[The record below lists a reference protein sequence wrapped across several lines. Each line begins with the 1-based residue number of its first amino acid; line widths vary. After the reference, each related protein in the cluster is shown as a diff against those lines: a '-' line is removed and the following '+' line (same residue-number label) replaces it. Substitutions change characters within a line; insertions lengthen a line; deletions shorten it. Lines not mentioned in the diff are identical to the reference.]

1 MSLTEFQETLESV
14 SRQHPRQR
22 RNIAPTPGVL
32 SLQQIRQEIDK
43 KFTQAC
49 STADKLCQTGQQAPK
64 GEKGA
69 LGYPG
74 YKGEKGVPGKRGP
87 RGPKGLTGTHG
98 IRGKQGPTGAQGV
111 KGEKGKE
118 GAVGSS
124 GTKGDTG
131 SMGPPGEKGAPGKT
145 GPHGSLGL
153 KGNQGFRGKQ
163 GPTGAKG
170 FKGEKGEVGAVG
182 SPGQKG
188 EEGAVGSSGTKG
200 VTGSMSP
207 PGEKGAPGKT
217 GPRGPLGLKGN
228 QGIRGKQGPTG
239 AKGFKGDKGEVGGVG
254 SPGAKGDTGPI
265 GPPGLA
271 GLNGLKGTKG
281 HRGYTGIQ
289 GQKGECVVPPKIFVS
304 PESQYV
310 FLNKPATFYC
320 WVQGQSFK
328 KITWR
333 KLEGNVF
340 RDISTTDGI
349 LHINYVQRSHPGSYL
364 CTVVTDYGIFRAVT
378 ILGIKGKTLLF
389 LWLYCRTVITFW
401 YKKESYKSRCF
412 PSREFMHII
421 LFKIHFQGKVW
432 FEFLRLDYNRNC
444 PDRLH
449 LRATV
454 S

>member
-1 MSLTEFQETLESV
+1 MEVDLHRDINNTCTKRTLSCFQTNNNNNLFLLLTEFQETLESV
-14 SRQHPRQR
+14 SRQHERER

-49 STADKLCQTGQQAPK
+49 STADKLCQTGQQGPK
-64 GEKGA
+64 GERGA

-74 YKGEKGVPGKRGP
+74 YKGEKGAPGKRGP

-145 GPHGSLGL
+145 GPHG
-153 KGNQGFRGKQ
+153 
-163 GPTGAKG
+163 
-170 FKGEKGEVGAVG
+170 
-182 SPGQKG
+182 
-188 EEGAVGSSGTKG
+188 
-200 VTGSMSP
+200 
-207 PGEKGAPGKT
+207 
-217 GPRGPLGLKGN
+217 PLGLKGN

-239 AKGFKGDKGEVGGVG
+239 AKGFKGEKGEVGGVG
-254 SPGAKGDTGPI
+254 SPGAKGNTGPI
-265 GPPGLA
+265 GQPGLA

-333 KLEGNVF
+333 KLEGNVL

-349 LHINYVQRSHPGSYL
+349 LHINNVQRSHPGSYL
-364 CTVVTDYGIFRAVT
+364 CTVVTGYGIFRAVT
-378 ILGIKGKTLLF
+378 TLGIKGKTLL
-389 LWLYCRTVITFW
+389 LL
-401 YKKESYKSRCF
+401 
-412 PSREFMHII
+412 
-421 LFKIHFQGKVW
+421 
-432 FEFLRLDYNRNC
+432 
-444 PDRLH
+444 
-449 LRATV
+449 
-454 S
+454 